1 MTEEKLEQEAVS
13 EEMTEL
19 EALKAENEA
28 VIKELDETK
37 DKYLRLMAEYD
48 NYRKR
53 TAKERLEI
61 YPEAT
66 ARAVEAFLQVADDF
80 ENALNSPT
88 ADEAYKQGV
97 AMIFAELGGAFKKLG
112 VEVIDRV
119 GEEFDPNLENA
130 VNQIV
135 DENLGEN
142 AVAQVFRKGYKL
154 GDKVIR
160 PAMVVV
166 ANC

>member
-19 EALKAENEA
+19 EALRAENES
-28 VIKELDETK
+28 VISELNETK

-66 ARAVEAFLQVADDF
+66 AKAVEAFLQVADDF

-88 ADEAYKQGV
+88 TDEAYKQGV
-97 AMIFAELGGAFKKLG
+97 AMIFAELGDAFKKLG

-135 DENLGEN
+135 DESLGEN
-142 AVAQVFRKGYKL
+142 TVAQVFRKGYKL
-154 GDKVIR
+154 GDRVIR

>member
-1 MTEEKLEQEAVS
+1 MTEEKLEQEVS
-13 EEMTEL
+13 EDITEL
-19 EALKAENEA
+19 EALRAENEA
-28 VIKELDETK
+28 VIQELDETK

-66 ARAVEAFLQVADDF
+66 AKAVEAFLQVADDF
-80 ENALNSPT
+80 ENALLSPT

-97 AMIFAELGGAFKKLG
+97 AMIFAELGDAFKKLG

-135 DENLGEN
+135 DESLGEN
-142 AVAQVFRKGYKL
+142 TVAQVFRKGYKL

>member
-13 EEMTEL
+13 EDITEL

-66 ARAVEAFLQVADDF
+66 AKAVEAFLQVADDF

-97 AMIFAELGGAFKKLG
+97 AMIFAELNGAFKKLG

-135 DENLGEN
+135 DESLGEN
-142 AVAQVFRKGYKL
+142 TVAQVFRKGYKL

>member
-66 ARAVEAFLQVADDF
+66 AKAVEAFLQVADDF

-130 VNQIV
+130 VNRIV

>member
-1 MTEEKLEQEAVS
+1 MTEEKLEQEALS

-66 ARAVEAFLQVADDF
+66 AKAVEAFLQVADDF

>member
-66 ARAVEAFLQVADDF
+66 AKAVEAFLQVADDF